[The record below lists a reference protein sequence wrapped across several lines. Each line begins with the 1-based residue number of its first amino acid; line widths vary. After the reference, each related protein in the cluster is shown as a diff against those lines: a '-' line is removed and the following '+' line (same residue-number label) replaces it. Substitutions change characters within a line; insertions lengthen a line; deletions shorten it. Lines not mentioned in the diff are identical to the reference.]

1 MLPTPLSA
9 LDLLAPWIAQEA
21 RSTLI
26 ESQARARRLCEE
38 ALALRDI
45 MGVYPAFFLV

>member
-1 MLPTPLSA
+1 MLPTSVSA

-26 ESQARARRLCEE
+26 ESQVRARRLCEE
-38 ALALRDI
+38 VIALRDI
-45 MGVYPAFFLV
+45 M